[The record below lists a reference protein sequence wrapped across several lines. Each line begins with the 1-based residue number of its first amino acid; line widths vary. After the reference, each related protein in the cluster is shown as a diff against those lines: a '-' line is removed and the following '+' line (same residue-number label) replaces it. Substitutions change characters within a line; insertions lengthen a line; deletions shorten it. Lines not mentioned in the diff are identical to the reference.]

1 MNVEASIKDIVKV
14 ACPYCG
20 KALPVRIL
28 EFSGKLRYSVRC
40 NECKRIGEV
49 TVEK

>member
-1 MNVEASIKDIVKV
+1 METKDKNVVKV
-14 ACPYCG
+14 TCPYCG

-40 NECKRIGEV
+40 NECKRLGEV